1 MLKEMF
7 VDNSHIKPSTM
18 MVRVYDGLSRQVI
31 GTLEIKLYMR
41 LQVFLVTLQMMD
53 IHPSYSLLLER
64 PWIHTIGAVT
74 SSLHQYLKY
83 IMNGMLVTVKAKET
97 VLMVRNVV
105 IPFIEAED
113 CKDENNYAL
122 KIINTDW
129 VPKNTVLRRSKIS
142 KAIRM
147 AVICFLEHEISF

>member
-1 MLKEMF
+1 MLL
-7 VDNSHIKPSTM
+7 
-18 MVRVYDGLSRQVI
+18 G
-31 GTLEIKLYMR
+31 
-41 LQVFLVTLQMMD
+41 
-53 IHPSYSLLLER
+53 R
-64 PWIHTIGAVT
+64 PWIHTTGAVT

-83 IMNGMLVTVKAKET
+83 IMNGILVTVKAEEI

-105 IPFIEAED
+105 IPFIEVED

-122 KIINTDW
+122 KIINTNW
-129 VPKNTVLRRSKIS
+129 VPKNTVLKRSKIS